1 MIYKTKVVEPWE
13 GKDYRKTILQF
24 VAHFIVLVA
33 LFAVSILVNEGS
45 IEGFLNFFKDGEK
58 RMNFVYIILALLFLI
73 AMLYMYFYYEFRD
86 FLKKGRNIFMIFTV
100 LEFSLIVCYVLGR
113 WNIYARPVSLCALII
128 LLLVNRRSAIMMNIT
143 YC

>member
-45 IEGFLNFFKDGEK
+45 IEGFLNFFKEGQK
-58 RMNFVYIILALLFLI
+58 Y
-73 AMLYMYFYYEFRD
+73 LYD
-86 FLKKGRNIFMIFTV
+86 
-100 LEFSLIVCYVLGR
+100 
-113 WNIYARPVSLCALII
+113 IY
-128 LLLVNRRSAIMMNIT
+128 SA
-143 YC
+143 